1 MSASPLSSIA
11 FARLDAQTIREQ
23 TLGSWAILKVFAIEN
38 TLLASDARGCA
49 WAIPLS
55 LAIPPSLPDMALEMF
70 APKLFAASLAS
81 QVALRFGRTPAHPRT
96 SRDQPKMHSDLPG
109 YSLVHDGF
117 PVHCATVETFT
128 FGNSFEELID
138 WIDSGLR
145 ENFKGLPPATGIS
158 LAGSIGGPNDFPN
171 EQAFLE
177 AQRSIIDTA
186 KAFLEAQAIAEQ
198 CALPGDEDAGSD
210 HRL

>member
-1 MSASPLSSIA
+1 
-11 FARLDAQTIREQ
+11 
-23 TLGSWAILKVFAIEN
+23 
-38 TLLASDARGCA
+38 
-49 WAIPLS
+49 
-55 LAIPPSLPDMALEMF
+55 LAIPPDLSDMALEMF
-70 APKLFAASLAS
+70 TPQLFAASLAS
-81 QVALRFGRTPAHPRT
+81 QVARKFGKTPAHPRT

-109 YSLVHDGF
+109 YCIVHDGY

-158 LAGSIGGPNDFPN
+158 LAGAIGGPNDFPN
-171 EQAFLE
+171 EQAFQD

-198 CALPGDEDAGSD
+198 CALPGEDDAGSD